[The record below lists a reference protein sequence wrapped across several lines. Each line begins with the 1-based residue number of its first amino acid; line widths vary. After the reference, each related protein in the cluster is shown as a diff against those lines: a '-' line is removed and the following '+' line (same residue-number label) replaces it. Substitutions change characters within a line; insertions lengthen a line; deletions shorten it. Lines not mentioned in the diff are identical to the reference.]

1 MAGYYYVETETALVT
16 CRARGKL
23 KLEEV
28 TPTVGDR
35 VRCNLLPDGAGVIQ
49 DVLPRRSLLQRPA
62 VSNVDQVL
70 IVATLREPSPNL
82 GLVDRLLV
90 TAEFLGL
97 GAIVGFN
104 KSDLGS
110 QDEAD
115 ALWNI
120 YQPLGYSSLVFSAKQ
135 MVGIDRLR
143 DLLNDRVTV
152 MAGQS
157 GVGKSSLINLVTVG
171 KRSATGEVSVK
182 SGTGRHTTRHVELL
196 PLPTPWR
203 GFVVDTPGF
212 NRLELPEGLTADQL
226 DACFP
231 EMHMRGDC
239 RFSNSCAH
247 LAEPDCAVKAAL
259 EQQQIAPSRYHSYQ
273 LLYQE
278 LREAERRY

>member
-1 MAGYYYVETETALVT
+1 METEVGLIC
-16 CRARGKL
+16 CRARGKF
-23 KLEEV
+23 KLDEI
-28 TPTVGDR
+28 TPMVGDQ
-35 VRCNLLPDGAGVIQ
+35 VSCSLLPDGGGVVQ
-49 DVLPRRSLLQRPA
+49 LVLPRRTVLQRPA

-70 IVATLREPSPNL
+70 IVATLKDPSPNL

-97 GAIVGFN
+97 RAVVGFN

-110 QDEAD
+110 TEEAE
-115 ALWNI
+115 ALRAT
-120 YQPLGYSSLVFSAKQ
+120 YEPLGYPSLVFSAKQ
-135 MVGIDRLR
+135 LVGIDQVR
-143 DLLNDRVTV
+143 DLLNNRVTV

-157 GVGKSSLINLVTVG
+157 GVGKSSLINLVTDG

-196 PLPTPWR
+196 PLPEPWR

-212 NRLELPEGLTADQL
+212 NRLELPAELTADQL

-231 EMHMRGDC
+231 EMQVRERC
-239 RFSNSCAH
+239 RFGNSCVH
-247 LAEPDCAVKAAL
+247 LAEPGCAVKAAL
-259 EQQQIAPSRYHSYQ
+259 ADGQIAESRYHSYQ

>member
-1 MAGYYYVETETALVT
+1 METETGLVC
-16 CRARGKL
+16 CRARGKF
-23 KLEEV
+23 KLDEI
-28 TPTVGDR
+28 TPMVGDR
-35 VRCNLLPDGAGVIQ
+35 VRCSLLPDGSGVVQ
-49 DVLPRRSLLQRPA
+49 EVLPRSTVLQRPA

-70 IVATLREPSPNL
+70 IVATLKDPSPNL

-97 GAIVGFN
+97 EAIVGFN

-110 QDEAD
+110 TEEAE
-115 ALWNI
+115 ALRVI
-120 YQPLGYSSLVFSAKQ
+120 YGPLGYPSLVFSAKQ
-135 MVGIDRLR
+135 QVGIDQVR
-143 DLLNDRVTV
+143 DLLDGHVTV

-157 GVGKSSLINLVTVG
+157 GVGKSSLINLVTDG
-171 KRSATGEVSVK
+171 KRIATGEVSQK

-196 PLPTPWR
+196 PLPEPWR

-212 NRLELPEGLTADQL
+212 NRLELPEDLTADQL

-231 EMHMRGDC
+231 EMQMREHC
-239 RFSNSCAH
+239 RFGNSCVH
-247 LAEPDCAVKAAL
+247 LAEPGCAVKAAL
-259 EQQQIAPSRYHSYQ
+259 AEQQVAPSRYHSYQ